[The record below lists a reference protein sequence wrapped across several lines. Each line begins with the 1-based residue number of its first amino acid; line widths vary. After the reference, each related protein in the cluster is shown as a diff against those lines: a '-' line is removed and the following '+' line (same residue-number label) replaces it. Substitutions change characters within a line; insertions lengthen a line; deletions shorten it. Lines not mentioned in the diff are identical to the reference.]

1 MSALIINIT
10 RKKLTKYIMFI
21 KEKNTHLLQCVECF
35 FKCFGMA
42 FPAQVSYQP
51 IIGSTS
57 SVDGVFVYFL
67 FLFFCYKIYNLLG
80 RV

>member
-21 KEKNTHLLQCVECF
+21 KEKNTPLLQCVECF

-42 FPAQVSYQP
+42 FLAQFSYQP

-57 SVDGVFVYFL
+57 SVDGVFVYFFIF
-67 FLFFCYKIYNLLG
+67 FLLQNL
-80 RV
+80 